1 MIINNINITAFGK
14 LKDIHIDFTNGL
26 NVIYGDIE
34 SGQATIIQFIK
45 MMFYGASAID
55 ENSDILNNE
64 RLKYRPLDGF
74 DNPMGGSIEF
84 SFNDI
89 SYRIERVFN
98 NSNENDIITLYNT
111 TDNIQLDT
119 AGETSLGKI
128 FFGMNKDFLERS
140 IFIDEFNAP
149 SIDDNSAQ
157 KLLNIISS
165 YAEDVSADMVKSR
178 LNTAK
183 ETYLSKSGKIG
194 ILDKNKETIS
204 SLYEDIKSAQD
215 EESKKIQMQIEYEA
229 VQDNRD
235 EIIARYDEL
244 RRTLTIQQ
252 TMTEVNT
259 LKNTVAKLDNL
270 NSLNE
275 EISNREKALTNEN
288 VIVNEEFIKNS
299 IQKMNSI
306 QQIGE
311 MKNQYQSM
319 VHRVKS
325 ELDSMTEHLNTAY
338 EEEHRLYDEAK
349 EQIEF
354 TNGHINNLNKAI
366 NDKKQQMVELSE
378 KIKDA
383 DVNFR
388 VIDEQVKSKKQLD
401 QQRLDIAQQQ
411 LEDARQPIVYSNPT
425 SLSSFK
431 MLAVI
436 ICVLGIL
443 LTLTINLWCMLVIG
457 MGLIMTLIT
466 FFDKNNTSKKGAAK
480 YQRID
485 EVAVSKAN
493 ENIQKVRHDIEIEQY
508 SLNKKQREAKKQLN
522 MLKLN
527 EEQLVAEVEKYQDQI
542 KILQKNLEY
551 WNTQKND
558 TEAIFSEE
566 QSKVDLKQ
574 KELNTIFEN
583 ISNSEE
589 NLYNAQNDV
598 LKYVSQFKTCSTLTE
613 VTSLI
618 NSLNSELENIKN
630 LKNKAD
636 YQAEVLKSETNG
648 QSYEVLKEKLTDI
661 TADFIEMCG
670 KENPEPMSI
679 SELSKLKAEI
689 DDCQFSLNMQNADLS
704 YINTDIKSKFRNRTC
719 VTEIEH
725 DINHIEREIVK
736 QEKFC
741 HSLDLANEALQQSID
756 EIKGYNVTLNEM
768 TSNIFNQIIDESYE
782 SLAITQTLNL
792 ATQYDDSI
800 NSWKYLTKGTIE
812 QAYLSLRLGVSQ
824 MVSNTYFDEPLPILL
839 NDAFIQHNQEKM
851 SKDIE
856 FLNNYSNYCQ
866 LVVFTCNKNIYDTI
880 QEKNTSAKL
889 VELV

>member
-1 MIINNINITAFGK
+1 
-14 LKDIHIDFTNGL
+14 
-26 NVIYGDIE
+26 
-34 SGQATIIQFIK
+34 
-45 MMFYGASAID
+45 
-55 ENSDILNNE
+55 
-64 RLKYRPLDGF
+64 
-74 DNPMGGSIEF
+74 
-84 SFNDI
+84 
-89 SYRIERVFN
+89 
-98 NSNENDIITLYNT
+98 
-111 TDNIQLDT
+111 
-119 AGETSLGKI
+119 
-128 FFGMNKDFLERS
+128 
-140 IFIDEFNAP
+140 
-149 SIDDNSAQ
+149 
-157 KLLNIISS
+157 
-165 YAEDVSADMVKSR
+165 
-178 LNTAK
+178 
-183 ETYLSKSGKIG
+183 
-194 ILDKNKETIS
+194 
-204 SLYEDIKSAQD
+204 
-215 EESKKIQMQIEYEA
+215 
-229 VQDNRD
+229 
-235 EIIARYDEL
+235 
-244 RRTLTIQQ
+244 
-252 TMTEVNT
+252 
-259 LKNTVAKLDNL
+259 
-270 NSLNE
+270 
-275 EISNREKALTNEN
+275 
-288 VIVNEEFIKNS
+288 
-299 IQKMNSI
+299 
-306 QQIGE
+306 
-311 MKNQYQSM
+311 
-319 VHRVKS
+319 
-325 ELDSMTEHLNTAY
+325 
-338 EEEHRLYDEAK
+338 
-349 EQIEF
+349 
-354 TNGHINNLNKAI
+354 
-366 NDKKQQMVELSE
+366 
-378 KIKDA
+378 
-383 DVNFR
+383 
-388 VIDEQVKSKKQLD
+388 
-401 QQRLDIAQQQ
+401 
-411 LEDARQPIVYSNPT
+411 
-425 SLSSFK
+425 
-431 MLAVI
+431 
-436 ICVLGIL
+436 
-443 LTLTINLWCMLVIG
+443 
-457 MGLIMTLIT
+457 
-466 FFDKNNTSKKGAAK
+466 
-480 YQRID
+480 
-485 EVAVSKAN
+485 
-493 ENIQKVRHDIEIEQY
+493 
-508 SLNKKQREAKKQLN
+508 

-574 KELNTIFEN
+574 KELNTILEN

-741 HSLDLANEALQQSID
+741 HSLDLANEVLQQSID

-792 ATQYDDSI
+792 ATQYDGSI

-856 FLNNYSNYCQ
+856 FLNNYSNHCQ

>member
-34 SGQATIIQFIK
+34 SGQATIVQFIK

-64 RLKYRPLDGF
+64 RLKYRPLDSF

-119 AGETSLGKI
+119 GKGNSLGKM

-165 YAEDVSADMVKSR
+165 YAEDVSADVVKSR

-194 ILDKNKETIS
+194 ILDKNKETIA

-229 VQDNRD
+229 VQDNRN

-288 VIVNEEFIKNS
+288 VTVNEEFIKNS

-354 TNGHINNLNKAI
+354 TNGHIDNLNKAI
-366 NDKKQQMVELSE
+366 TDKKQQMVELSE

-388 VIDEQVKSKKQLD
+388 VIDEQVKAKKQLD

-443 LTLTINLWCMLVIG
+443 LTLTINIWCMLVIG
-457 MGLIMTLIT
+457 MGLIMALIT
-466 FFDKNNTSKKGAAK
+466 FFDKNNTSQKGSAK

-522 MLKLN
+522 MLKLT
-527 EEQLVAEVEKYQDQI
+527 EEQLIAEVEKYQDQI

-558 TEAIFSEE
+558 TEAIFFEE
-566 QSKVDLKQ
+566 QSKVNLKQ
-574 KELNTIFEN
+574 KELNTILEN

-618 NSLNSELENIKN
+618 NSLNSELENIRN

-636 YQAEVLKSETNG
+636 YQAELLKSETNG

-741 HSLDLANEALQQSID
+741 HSLDLANEVLQQSID

-792 ATQYDDSI
+792 ATQYDGSI

-824 MVSNTYFDEPLPILL
+824 MVSNTYFDEPLPIFL

-851 SKDIE
+851 SNDIE

>member
-14 LKDIHIDFTNGL
+14 LKNIHIDFTNGL
-26 NVIYGDIE
+26 NVIHGDIE

-64 RLKYRPLDGF
+64 RLKYRPIDSF

-84 SFNDI
+84 SFNGI
-89 SYRIERVFN
+89 SYRIEKVFN
-98 NSNENDIITLYNT
+98 NSNENDIVALYNT
-111 TDNIQLDT
+111 TENIQLDIS
-119 AGETSLGKI
+119 EENSLGKL

-140 IFIDEFNAP
+140 IFIDELNA
-149 SIDDNSAQ
+149 STDDSSVQ

-165 YAEDVSADMVKSR
+165 YAEDVSADVIKSR

-194 ILDKNKETIS
+194 ILDKNKENIA
-204 SLYEDIKSAQD
+204 SLYEDIKSAED

-229 VQDNRD
+229 VQDNRN
-235 EIIARYDEL
+235 EIITRYDEL

-259 LKNTVAKLDNL
+259 LKNTIAKLDNI
-270 NSLNE
+270 NSIKE
-275 EISNREKALTNEN
+275 EISNREKALTNEK
-288 VIVNEEFIKNS
+288 VTVDEDFIKNS

-319 VHRVKS
+319 VYRVKS
-325 ELDSMTEHLNTAY
+325 ELDSMTKHLNTSY

-354 TNGHINNLNKAI
+354 TNGHIDNLNKAI
-366 NDKKQQMVELSE
+366 NDKKQQMIELSE

-388 VIDEQVKSKKQLD
+388 VIDEQVKAKKELD
-401 QQRLDIAQQQ
+401 KQRLDIAQQQ

-425 SLSSFK
+425 SLTSFK
-431 MLAVI
+431 MLAII
-436 ICVLGIL
+436 ICGLGIL
-443 LTLTINLWCMLVIG
+443 LTLTINIWCMLVIG
-457 MGLIMTLIT
+457 MGLIMAIIT
-466 FFDKNNTSKKGAAK
+466 FFDKNNTSKKGSAK
-480 YQRID
+480 YERID

-493 ENIQKVRHDIEIEQY
+493 ENIQNVRHDIEIEQY

-522 MLKLN
+522 MLKLT
-527 EEQLVAEVEKYQDQI
+527 EEQFVAEIEKYQDQI

-558 TEAIFSEE
+558 TEAILSQE

-574 KELNTIFEN
+574 KELNTILEN
-583 ISNSEE
+583 ISSSEE
-589 NLYNAQNDV
+589 NLYTAQDDILN
-598 LKYVSQFKTCSTLTE
+598 YVSQFKPCSTLTE

-618 NSLNSELENIKN
+618 NSLSSELENIKN
-630 LKNKAD
+630 LKNKVD
-636 YQAEVLKSETNG
+636 YQSELLKSETNG
-648 QSYEVLKEKLTDI
+648 QSYDVLKEKLTDI
-661 TADFIEMCG
+661 TEDFIEMCG

-679 SELSKLKAEI
+679 SELAKLKAEI

-725 DINHIEREIVK
+725 NINHIEREIVK

-741 HSLDLANEALQQSID
+741 HSLDLANEVLQQSID
-756 EIKGYNVTLNEM
+756 EIKGYNITFNEI

-782 SLAITQTLNL
+782 SLAIKQTLNL
-792 ATQYDDSI
+792 ATQYDSSI
-800 NSWKYLTKGTIE
+800 NSWKYLSKGNIE
-812 QAYLSLRLGVSQ
+812 QAYLSLRLGISQ
-824 MVSNTYFDEPLPILL
+824 MISNTYFDEPLPIFL
-839 NDAFIQHNQEKM
+839 NDAFIQHNQEKI

-880 QEKNTSAKL
+880 QENNTSAKL

>member
-1 MIINNINITAFGK
+1 MIINNINITSFGK

-178 LNTAK
+178 LNTTK

-457 MGLIMTLIT
+457 MGLIMALIT

-741 HSLDLANEALQQSID
+741 HSLDLANEVLQQSID